1 MMTVI
6 ELVRQTHL
14 YVNAQMKETVEHF
27 LLRCPRYNQFRS
39 KLISTIQEIGTSS
52 KSKSHLYNIYISLN
66 LLIAPRWDM
75 KLSKKEDKA
84 IKEALFHYLASVKR
98 NLYAEKERK

>member
-39 KLISTIQEIGTSS
+39 TLISTIQEIGTSS
-52 KSKSHLYNIYISLN
+52 KSKSHLYNIYITESVN
-66 LLIAPRWDM
+66 CTLLGH
-75 KLSKKEDKA
+75 E
-84 IKEALFHYLASVKR
+84 VKQ
-98 NLYAEKERK
+98 EGG